1 MSDSKAIKNPQNSIV
16 VGDNVFPV
24 TEFIWCIGSTNMLF
38 RRSSNRY
45 GRKGTFSNNNG
56 YKRVM
61 RNALTGRFVPIA

>member
-1 MSDSKAIKNPQNSIV
+1 MSDKYYEEFKNIFKTKH
-16 VGDNVFPV
+16 VFP
-24 TEFIWCIGSTNMLF
+24 IGSNNMLF

-61 RNALTGRFVPIA
+61 RDAFTGRFVPIA

>member
-1 MSDSKAIKNPQNSIV
+1 MSDKKV
-16 VGDNVFPV
+16 KYVFP
-24 TEFIWCIGSTNMLF
+24 IGSNNMLF

-61 RNALTGRFVPIA
+61 RDAFTGRFVPIA